1 MVQFHVWSDE
11 RGGRGEWL
19 ETVEDLKRE
28 GKIRL
33 FGVSVNDHEPDSAVR
48 LVRSGTVG
56 TVQVH
61 LQHLRPGPGRE
72 PAPRLRGTR
81 RRRHRA
87 RRPRRERATG
97 QFTAGS
103 AFPEGDFR
111 NRYFRD
117 DRPAQ
122 VERRVAAISA
132 DLGIDTDD
140 MTETALRLVL
150 GHPAVSSVIPGSAA
164 SATSS
169 ATPP

>member
-1 MVQFHVWSDE
+1 MVQFQVWSDE

-33 FGVSVNDHEPDSAVR
+33 FGVSVNDHEPDNAVR

-56 TVQVH
+56 TVQVIYNIFDQAPAENLLPACAEH
-61 LQHLRPGPGRE
+61 GVGVIVRVALDESGP
-72 PAPRLRGTR
+72 
-81 RRRHRA
+81 
-87 RRPRRERATG
+87 TG

-140 MTETALRLVL
+140 MTKTALRLVL
-150 GHPAVSSVIPGSAA
+150 GHPAVSSVIPGSAT